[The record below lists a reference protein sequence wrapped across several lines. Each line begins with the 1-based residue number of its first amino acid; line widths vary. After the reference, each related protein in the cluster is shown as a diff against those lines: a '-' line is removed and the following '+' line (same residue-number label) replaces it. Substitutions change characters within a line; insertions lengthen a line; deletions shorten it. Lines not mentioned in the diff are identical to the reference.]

1 MAKIKSD
8 KKKKSLKRKK
18 AAAEAETAEVT
29 TPKAKKA
36 KKAKK
41 SSTKKS
47 AKKDAKGAATPKGLK
62 KLKKAVKAARV
73 AWKADKSDKGLK
85 KALKAAKAALEAAK
99 TEGGEEAEK
108 PAEAVVET
116 PAAAEPVVE
125 EETMKVHSK
134 SAPAAAAAATP
145 STDGC
150 TTIFCGNLPWSI
162 DEDAIKAVFKE
173 CGDVAGVRWGQDR
186 ETGDFKGY
194 AHIDFADE
202 ASCAKAL
209 KMNGMDCGGR
219 EMRIDASKP
228 RTGGAGGKGGAAFT
242 GPSAVPENPDQVSRC
257 FIGSLSYKIDEAG
270 LKNAWKEKG
279 LTITDIFFMTDKET
293 GEFYGSSFCE
303 FASPEEAAKAVSFA
317 GMPIM
322 GRPVKIAFARP
333 RAGGAGGGKPKREQ
347 RPPSVRPEGGSD
359 TAFFG
364 NLSFEID
371 EEKMKA
377 WCKEQGADDVSS
389 VRWLTDKESGEFKGC
404 GFVQFGSV
412 ESVDKVVAKSG
423 SDCMGR
429 SIRCDFATSN

>member
-1 MAKIKSD
+1 MAKTPKSE
-8 KKKKSLKRKK
+8 KKKKTGKRKK
-18 AAAEAETAEVT
+18 VEAEAEAAGSV

-41 SSTKKS
+41 SASKS
-47 AKKDAKGAATPKGLK
+47 DAKATKTPKALK

-73 AWKADKSDKGLK
+73 AWKADKKDKGLK

-99 TEGGEEAEK
+99 EGGEEAAK
-108 PAEAVVET
+108 PAEAAEEA
-116 PAAAEPVVE
+116 PAAEPME
-125 EETMKVHSK
+125 EEKSEPALKVHSK
-134 SAPAAAAAATP
+134 AAPAATETP
-145 STDGC
+145 ATDGC

-162 DEDAIKAVFKE
+162 DEDAIKAVFKD
-173 CGDVAGVRWGQDR
+173 CGGVAGVRWGQDR

-202 ASCAKAL
+202 ASCQKAL
-209 KMNGMDCGGR
+209 KMNGADCGGR

-228 RTGGAGGKGGAAFT
+228 RAGGAGGKGGAAFT
-242 GPSAVPENPDQVSRC
+242 GPSAVPENPDGVSRC
-257 FIGSLSYKIDEAG
+257 FIGSLSYKIDEEG

-333 RAGGAGGGKPKREQ
+333 RAGGAAGGGKPKREQ
-347 RPPSVRPEGGSD
+347 RAPSVRPEGGTD
-359 TAFFG
+359 TVFMG

-377 WCKEQGADDVSS
+377 WCKEQGADDVTS
-389 VRWLTDKESGEFKGC
+389 VRWLTHKDSGEFKGC
-404 GFVQFGSV
+404 GFIQFASV
-412 ESVDKVVAKSG
+412 ESVDKIVAKTG

-429 SIRCDFATSN
+429 SIRCDFANSN

>member
-8 KKKKSLKRKK
+8 KKKKTGKRKK
-18 AAAEAETAEVT
+18 VEAEAETAEAV

-36 KKAKK
+36 KK
-41 SSTKKS
+41 SKKS
-47 AKKDAKGAATPKGLK
+47 ASKSDAKASKTPKALK

-73 AWKADKSDKGLK
+73 AWKADKKNKDLK

-99 TEGGEEAEK
+99 EGGEEAAK
-108 PAEAVVET
+108 PAEAAEEA
-116 PAAAEPVVE
+116 PAAEPME
-125 EETMKVHSK
+125 EEKKEEPAMKVHSK
-134 SAPAAAAAATP
+134 AAAASTETAA
-145 STDGC
+145 SDDC

-162 DEDAIKAVFKE
+162 DEDAIKATFKE
-173 CGDVAGVRWGQDR
+173 CGEISGVRWGQDR

-194 AHIDFADE
+194 AHIDFADA

-209 KMNGMDCGGR
+209 KMNGADCGGR

-228 RTGGAGGKGGAAFT
+228 RAGGAGGKGGAAFT
-242 GPSAVPENPDQVSRC
+242 GPSAVPENPEGVSRC
-257 FIGSLSYKIDEAG
+257 FIGSLSYKIDEEG

-333 RAGGAGGGKPKREQ
+333 RAGGAGGGGAKKREQ
-347 RPPSVRPEGGSD
+347 RPPSKRPEGGSD

-371 EEKMKA
+371 EEKMKT
-377 WCKEQGADDVSS
+377 WCKEQGADDVTS

-429 SIRCDFATSN
+429 AIRSDYATSN